1 MQEEDRLTDALE
13 NNYKAVGI
21 LYDKVEKLESR
32 FSETLPKLDDAVSSL
47 RGASKITIGEESR
60 RALEREGEAVC
71 QKIAGRIDKE
81 SAKLLDHL
89 SMKDRVV
96 ISTTAF
102 WCMIEVIIFLLVAFI
117 CTCMANVRFIHSLML
132 WKILG
137 YSAGLLA
144 VCIALTIFTC
154 HKLKR

>member
-32 FSETLPKLDDAVSSL
+32 LSETLPKLDDTVSSL

-60 RALEREGEAVC
+60 RALAREGEAVC

-81 SAKLLDHL
+81 SAKLLDRL

-102 WCMIEVIIFLLVAFI
+102 WCMIEVIIFLLVLSSAPAWPTSGSYTVSCCGKYSVIPLAFLPS
-117 CTCMANVRFIHSLML
+117 VLH
-132 WKILG
+132 
-137 YSAGLLA
+137 
-144 VCIALTIFTC
+144 
-154 HKLKR
+154 